1 VNTEQEVQPQDRSEV
16 AADGDA
22 AVVATLRS
30 IEQKLELLVRVEI
43 GIFVIVLLAGIVAVW
58 FFVAGFET

>member
-1 VNTEQEVQPQDRSEV
+1 MDTE
-16 AADGDA
+16 
-22 AVVATLRS
+22 VVATLRS

-58 FFVAGFET
+58 FLAAVLFG